1 MINNYTAWGLTYSIF
16 SLVIMRVENDD
27 VVKKM
32 KKKKPSLGHLPNA
45 KIFWVPLGSWI
56 PSSHWEKQVPLP
68 YSCGTKV
75 TMPRADGV
83 WIAGQMDNQIYKSH
97 KYSNINAKWIKM
109 VWECMKELEWKA
121 TCASRSWN
129 RPGSFFVAGSTLQ
142 ALSTFMSFPKL
153 LWNLWCHP
161 SLHGHPAERWDFQGC
176 PGQTSVLRWNTCS
189 MWWLW
194 IPLEIK
200 HLYIF

>member
-1 MINNYTAWGLTYSIF
+1 MAIAQSNRSPRSNYNIAICLLVCKHHWQDSKISKRPKSALTSSAPGSELQWLLWGAWRLSNWRNCSCKVF
-16 SLVIMRVENDD
+16 S
-27 VVKKM
+27 
-32 KKKKPSLGHLPNA
+32 
-45 KIFWVPLGSWI
+45 F
-56 PSSHWEKQVPLP
+56 
-68 YSCGTKV
+68 
-75 TMPRADGV
+75 
-83 WIAGQMDNQIYKSH
+83 KS
-97 KYSNINAKWIKM
+97 KWIKM